1 MRHLTQSIVLFAAVA
16 LSSPVGAQRGGSPAA
31 ADPLA
36 SVPKPADLVG
46 KQSSELAEL
55 LNRYNAD
62 QTSLARRYDAPGS
75 PLQRTRMRQF
85 YQAWRTRLKE
95 VDFDKL
101 KQEGRVDYVLL
112 DNLLKYQL
120 ALLDRADK
128 QRAEE
133 AALLPFADQLLR
145 LQDDR
150 REMKVVDGKAAARVL
165 ATLAKQVDSLRMLI
179 EQPQRGGADVPSAA
193 PRPPR
198 AVANRAADEIDRIR
212 NVVNQWYGYYQGYD
226 PMFTW
231 WVENPFTKMDES
243 LNSYAR
249 TIRQRIVGMSVAA
262 AAAAG
267 GGGRAAGGRAGGA
280 GGGGGGGRN
289 GGAGGGGNTGSGS
302 MSAEA
307 NAPIIGDPIG
317 RDGLMADL
325 EKEMI
330 PYTPEE
336 LIAIAERE
344 YQFSLSEMKKASRE
358 MGFGDDWKAA
368 MEKVK
373 ESYVPPGEQ
382 TELIRRLGREAE
394 EFFAKHQWITIP
406 ELAKEDWRMEMI
418 PPDRQRVSPFF
429 LGGDFIQVSYP
440 TNEMTDEE
448 KANSLRGNNPHFS
461 RATVFHEL
469 NPGHHLQGFM
479 TARYNTQR
487 RLFATPFWTE
497 GGALYWEMFLWDHD
511 FQVTPEDRI
520 GALFWRMH
528 RSARIVF
535 SLSFHLGKMTPE
547 QAIKY
552 LIDAVNFEPNNAEG
566 EVRRSFGGA
575 YSPLYQTAY
584 MLGGLQLRALHKEL
598 VDSKKMTDLQFHDA
612 IYQGGTMPIAM
623 VRARLANTPLTRDGA
638 APWKFADMLPLP
650 IPRPEKK

>member
-1 MRHLTQSIVLFAAVA
+1 MTVPRGTQLLRAVCAVVVLSGSAFAQKAPTA
-16 LSSPVGAQRGGSPAA
+16 T
-31 ADPLA
+31 DPLA
-36 SVPKPADLVG
+36 SVPKPAELVG
-46 KQSSELAEL
+46 KSSSELAEL
-55 LNRYNAD
+55 VNRFSAD
-62 QTSLARRYDAPGS
+62 QSSLQRRYDAPDS
-75 PLQRTRMRQF
+75 PLQRRRMREF
-85 YQAWRTRLKE
+85 YKGWRTRLME
-95 VDFDKL
+95 IDFDRL
-101 KQEGRVDYVLL
+101 KQEGKVDYVLL
-112 DNLLKYQL
+112 DNTLKYQL
-120 ALLDRADK
+120 TLLDRADK
-128 QRAEE
+128 QREEE
-133 AALLPFADQLLR
+133 ATLLPFADKLLA

-150 REMKVVDGKAAARVL
+150 REMKPVDGKAAARIL
-165 ATLAKQVDSLRMLI
+165 AMVAKEVDSLRALI
-179 EQPQRGGADVPSAA
+179 ENPPRPGADVPSAA

-198 AVANRAADEIDRIR
+198 TVANRAADEIDRIR
-212 NVVNQWYGYYQGYD
+212 GMVNQWYRYYQGYD

-231 WVENPFTKMDES
+231 WTENPIAKVDES
-243 LNSYAR
+243 LNSYSR
-249 TIRQRIVGMSVAA
+249 TIRQRIVGAA
-262 AAAAG
+262 PAPGGRGGAAVAAG
-267 GGGRAAGGRAGGA
+267 GGRGGAAGGR
-280 GGGGGGGRN
+280 GGGGGGG
-289 GGAGGGGNTGSGS
+289 GA
-302 MSAEA
+302 MSADA
-307 NAPIIGDPIG
+307 GSPIIGDPIG

-325 EKEMI
+325 QKELI

-336 LIAIAERE
+336 LIEIAERE

-358 MGFGDDWKAA
+358 MGFGDNWKAA

-373 ESYVPPGEQ
+373 DTYVPPGEQ
-382 TELIRRLGREAE
+382 PELIRRLGREAE

-418 PPDRQRVSPFF
+418 SPDRQRVSPFF
-429 LGGDFIQVSYP
+429 LGGDVIQVSYP

-461 RATVFHEL
+461 HATVFHEL

-479 TARYNTQR
+479 TARYNTHR
-487 RLFATPFWTE
+487 RVFGTPFWNE
-497 GGALYWEMFLWDHD
+497 GAALYWEMFLWDHD
-511 FQVTPEDRI
+511 FHVTPEDRI

-575 YSPLYQTAY
+575 YAPLYQAAY

-598 VDSKKMTDLQFHDA
+598 VDGKKMTDLQFHDA
-612 IYQGGTMPIAM
+612 IYQGGPMPIAM

-638 APWKFADMLPLP
+638 APWRFTDQLPPPL
-650 IPRPEKK
+650 PRPEKK

>member
-1 MRHLTQSIVLFAAVA
+1 MRPSRAVIVLIAAVT
-16 LSSPVGAQRGGSPAA
+16 LSAPSRAQRGGVQIP
-31 ADPLA
+31 DPLA
-36 SVPKPADLVG
+36 SIPKLADVLG
-46 KQSSELAEL
+46 KSTSELADL

-62 QTSLARRYDAPGS
+62 QSSLARRYDSPDS
-75 PLQRTRMRQF
+75 PLQRRRMREF
-85 YQAWRTRLKE
+85 YSGWRTRLKE
-95 VDFDKL
+95 VEFEKL

-112 DNLLKYQL
+112 DNLLKYQI

-128 QRAEE
+128 QRAEQ
-133 AALLPFADQLLR
+133 ASLMPFADELLT

-150 REMKVVDGKAAARVL
+150 REMKVVDGQKAARVL
-165 ATLAKQVDSLRMLI
+165 ATLATQVDSLRLLI
-179 EQPQRGGADVPSAA
+179 EQPTRGGADIPSAA

-212 NVVNQWYGYYQGYD
+212 NVVNQWYSYYQGYD

-231 WVENPFTKMDES
+231 WVENPIAKVNES
-243 LNSYAR
+243 LTSYTR
-249 TIRQRIVGMSVAA
+249 SIRNRIVGIPLSQL
-262 AAAAG
+262 G
-267 GGGRAAGGRAGGA
+267 GGAGGGRAGGVA
-280 GGGGGGGRN
+280 TQGRN
-289 GGAGGGGNTGSGS
+289 GGAGGGGNTGGGS

-358 MGFGDDWKAA
+358 MGFGDNWKAA

-373 ESYVPPGEQ
+373 DTYVPPGEQ

-429 LGGDFIQVSYP
+429 LGGDLIQVSYP

-461 RATVFHEL
+461 HATVFHEL

-575 YSPLYQTAY
+575 YSPLYQAAY

-623 VRARLANTPLTRDGA
+623 VRARVANIPLTRDGA
-638 APWKFADMLPLP
+638 APWKFADMLPAP

>member
-1 MRHLTQSIVLFAAVA
+1 MRYSRAVALLACAVA
-16 LSSPVGAQRGGSPAA
+16 LSAPLTAQRGGAA
-31 ADPLA
+31 PDPLA
-36 SVPKPADLVG
+36 SIPKPADLVG
-46 KQSSELAEL
+46 RQVSELTEL
-55 LNRYNAD
+55 LNRFAAD
-62 QTSLARRYDAPGS
+62 QGSLARRYDAPDS
-75 PLQRTRMRQF
+75 PLQRKRMREF
-85 YQAWRTRLKE
+85 YSGWRTRLKE
-95 VDFDKL
+95 VDFEKL

-112 DNLLKYQL
+112 DNLLKYQI

-128 QRAEE
+128 QRAEQ
-133 AALLPFADQLLR
+133 ASLMPFADDLLK

-150 REMKVVDGKAAARVL
+150 REMKIVNGQLAARAL
-165 ATLAKQVDSLRMLI
+165 ANIAKRVDSLRLLI
-179 EQPQRGGADVPSAA
+179 EQPQRGGADIPSLA
-193 PRPPR
+193 PHPPR
-198 AVANRAADEIDRIR
+198 AVANRAADELDRIR
-212 NVVNQWYGYYQGYD
+212 GVVDQWYAYYQGYD

-231 WVENPFTKMDES
+231 WVENPFAKVNES
-243 LNSYAR
+243 LTAYTR
-249 TIRQRIVGMSVAA
+249 TIRTRIVGIPVSSLP
-262 AAAAG
+262 AG
-267 GGGRAAGGRAGGA
+267 RGA
-280 GGGGGGGRN
+280 GAGGGRN
-289 GGAGGGGNTGSGS
+289 GGAGGGSNTGAGS

-317 RDGLMADL
+317 REGLMADL

-336 LIAIAERE
+336 LIAIAEHE

-394 EFFAKHQWITIP
+394 DFFAQHQWITIP

-429 LGGDFIQVSYP
+429 LGGDLIQVSYP
-440 TNEMTDEE
+440 TNDMTDEE

-479 TARYNTQR
+479 NARYNTQR
-487 RLFATPFWTE
+487 RIFATPFWTE

-623 VRARLANTPLTRDGA
+623 VRARLANIPLTRDGA
-638 APWKFADMLPLP
+638 APWKFADELPPP
-650 IPRPEKK
+650 IPRPVKQ